1 MEDHIALD
9 FIFVRYNI
17 PVIFGEARTVNKKK
31 LQIQISTR
39 YAAKSFR
46 STMVYGI
53 RTKQCQGKTLQ

>member
-9 FIFVRYNI
+9 FIFVGFNI

-39 YAAKSFR
+39 
-46 STMVYGI
+46 
-53 RTKQCQGKTLQ
+53 